1 MPSTLQAPAAHAILL
16 ISAIAYSVPGWFLLW
31 RLRYC
36 AARRNGA
43 ASGRTASIIIPARNE
58 ATRLPALLASLE
70 REGAFSRFEVI
81 LADDGSEDGTAA
93 LAEAAGCGVVPSAGR
108 PEGANGKSW
117 ACWTAA
123 RAAEGELL
131 LFLDADA
138 WFLPGGLDAILAAY
152 EGGLMS
158 VQPFHRFERP
168 YEGLSAFFNLMAM
181 AGIGS
186 FTLGAREGR
195 ASGCFGPCVL
205 CDREEYLA
213 LGGHGGV
220 AGELV
225 DDVAL
230 AKAYAGAGKPVRNF
244 AGRGSVEFRM
254 YPGGAGELV
263 EGWTKN
269 MALASRSSA
278 ASAKAYFGVWC
289 AGVATLFA
297 SFAFVPG
304 SLLSL
309 VASACAYG
317 LYALQVFSILRR
329 IGSWKIRHGLI
340 FPALLAFF
348 LGVLGVSAYRTF
360 RAKEVTWKGRRI
372 KVGPGARG

>member
-1 MPSTLQAPAAHAILL
+1 MPSMLQAPAAHAILL

-36 AARRNGA
+36 KARRNGA
-43 ASGRTASIIIPARNE
+43 AIGRTASIIIPARNE
-58 ATRLPALLASLE
+58 AARLPALLASLE
-70 REGAFSRFEVI
+70 REHAFSRFEVI
-81 LADDGSEDGTAA
+81 LADDGSEDGTAE
-93 LAEAAGCGVVPSAGR
+93 LAESAGCRVIPSTGR

-123 RAAEGELL
+123 RAARGGLL

-138 WFLPGGLDAILAAY
+138 WFLPEGLDAVLASY

-158 VQPFHRFERP
+158 VQPYHRFERA

-186 FTLGAREGR
+186 FTLGSREGR
-195 ASGCFGPCVL
+195 GSGCFGPCVV

-213 LGGHGGV
+213 LGGHRDV
-220 AGELV
+220 SAELV

-230 AKAYAGAGKPVRNF
+230 AKAYARAGKPVRNF

-254 YPGGAGELV
+254 YPSGPGELI

-278 ASAKAYFGVWC
+278 ASAKASFGVWC
-289 AGVATLFA
+289 AGVATLLA

-304 SLLSL
+304 SAIRLI
-309 VASACAYG
+309 ASACAYA

-329 IGSWKIRHGLI
+329 IGSWKISHGFA

-348 LGVLGVSAYRTF
+348 LGVLGVSSYRTF